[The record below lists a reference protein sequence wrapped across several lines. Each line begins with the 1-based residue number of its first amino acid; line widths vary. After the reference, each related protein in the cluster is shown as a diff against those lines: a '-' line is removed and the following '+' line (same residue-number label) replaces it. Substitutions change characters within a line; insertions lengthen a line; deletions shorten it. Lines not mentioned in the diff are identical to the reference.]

1 MLTEG
6 ADVTFRNLRV
16 RVFLCGE
23 GHVVKSLGTYWILS
37 QCLKEE
43 LGHKLEKKGE
53 ERKKVRIRNGL
64 RGLLKRYVGAEGKD
78 SVKCLFVRMRPEF
91 NPHVK
96 MAGVVAHACNSNN
109 GEAGS

>member
-6 ADVTFRNLRV
+6 ADVTFRNLRM

-43 LGHKLEKKGE
+43 LGHKLEKKE
-53 ERKKVRIRNGL
+53 KKRKK
-64 RGLLKRYVGAEGKD
+64 
-78 SVKCLFVRMRPEF
+78 
-91 NPHVK
+91 
-96 MAGVVAHACNSNN
+96 
-109 GEAGS
+109 